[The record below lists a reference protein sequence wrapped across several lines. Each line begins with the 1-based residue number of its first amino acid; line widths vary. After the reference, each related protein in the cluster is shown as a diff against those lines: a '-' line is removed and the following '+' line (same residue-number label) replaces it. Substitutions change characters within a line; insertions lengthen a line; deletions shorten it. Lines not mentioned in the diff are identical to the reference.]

1 MAIFFQKG
9 TFWISSATLSGVA
22 KAWLL
27 SGFAR
32 MESDFLSGL
41 LVDNATF
48 TADACPEKQKSP
60 VVSRNHGKI
69 FRNHFR
75 TTGSSKKLLKVFS
88 NRIQELGITV
98 FECGWCQDMNME
110 GDQTQKKKKRKKK
123 GGAGWGGGRGHHLTL
138 ATKESNGST
147 TSFVTDMMNSSQVVL
162 RIFSRSCIRT

>member
-110 GDQTQKKKKRKKK
+110 GDQTQKKKKEKKK
-123 GGAGWGGGRGHHLTL
+123 GGRAGGGGERSSSYLGDKGKQRFDDQLCDGHDEFL
-138 ATKESNGST
+138 A
-147 TSFVTDMMNSSQVVL
+147 
-162 RIFSRSCIRT
+162 SCFENLLEILH